1 MGRSVGADRIRPNVM
16 GLSRPLNGAL
26 LNAVPFNRDIPLS
39 GGGRYIKVSQ
49 KAKRSLPFGMPAMPQ
64 PWRCIL
70 RGMFPSLGKPD
81 WGKFYVVRLLG
92 GFTGGCG
99 ELHGNAQSINGLC
112 EVVTKVVSIFTL
124 IPYVNG
130 NFGGVC

>member
-1 MGRSVGADRIRPNVM
+1 MIPSVGADRIRPNVT
-16 GLSRPLNGAL
+16 GLSRSLNGTVSDVA
-26 LNAVPFNRDIPLS
+26 PFNRDIPLS

-49 KAKRSLPFGMPAMPQ
+49 KTKPFFALWDACHATTMALHHAGV
-64 PWRCIL
+64 
-70 RGMFPSLGKPD
+70 FPSLGEPG
-81 WGKFYVVRLLG
+81 WGKFFVVCLLG
-92 GFTGGCG
+92 GFTGSCG